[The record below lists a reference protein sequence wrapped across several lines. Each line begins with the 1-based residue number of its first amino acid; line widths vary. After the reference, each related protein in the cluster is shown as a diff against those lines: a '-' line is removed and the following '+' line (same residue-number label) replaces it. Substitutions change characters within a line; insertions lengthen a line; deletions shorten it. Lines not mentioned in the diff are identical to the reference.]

1 LTRYLRGSDGDIY
14 ETADSLALTVSEL
27 LAIIANESF
36 VVVRH
41 TGNVHGVAY
50 SNDSGCGEICMVDG
64 TGVEELPEIPARDPG
79 QIIPAPD
86 PGRDGADATVFS
98 PAG

>member
-1 LTRYLRGSDGDIY
+1 MTRYLRESDGDIY

-27 LAIIANESF
+27 LAIIANEGF

-50 SNDSGCGEICMVDG
+50 SNDSGVRRDLHDRRHRPGG
-64 TGVEELPEIPARDPG
+64 TAENLGPG
-79 QIIPAPD
+79 P
-86 PGRDGADATVFS
+86 GADHPGTFQL
-98 PAG
+98 PIFD